1 MYMAYSKNPHLPRV
15 RMDAVKLV
23 RAGWSYRKVA
33 RHTGFT
39 ISAIAK
45 WVKKAEPLGHNGL
58 WIPTQSSRPKTH
70 PRALA
75 SDMVQAIV
83 AERVHHRRCA
93 EVVHHELTQRGIQ
106 VSLSSVKRT
115 LARQHLVK
123 KRSPWKRPHDATAR
137 PLPSAPGALIE
148 VDTVHIFAPD
158 DPRQFY
164 VYTLLDV
171 YSRWGFA
178 AISRRATASASVRFV
193 ARAQTIAPFSF
204 SLVQSDHG
212 TEFSQWFTLHVG
224 MAHRHIRVRTPN
236 DNAHLERFNRTLQE
250 ECLNHVRP
258 SPWHYGRALPEYLQY
273 YNDERPH
280 LSLNFQTPSKR
291 FQGVD

>member
-33 RHTGFT
+33 RHAGFT
-39 ISAIAK
+39 ISAISK
-45 WVKKAEPLGHNGL
+45 WVKKAEPLGHNSL
-58 WIPTQSSRPKTH
+58 WIPTESSRPKTH

-75 SDMVQAIV
+75 KDVVQAIINER
-83 AERVHHRRCA
+83 AEHGRCA
-93 EVVHHELTQRGIQ
+93 EVVHHELTTHGVD

-123 KRSPWKRPHDATAR
+123 KRSPWKRPHDFTPR
-137 PLPSAPGALIE
+137 PLPVVPGALIE

-158 DPRQFY
+158 DPRRFY

-171 YSRWGFA
+171 YSRWGYA
-178 AISRRATASASVRFV
+178 VVSARATTTASIRFV
-193 ARAQTIAPFSF
+193 EHVQEVAPFSF
-204 SLVQSDHG
+204 GLLQSDHG
-212 TEFSQWFTLHVG
+212 AEFSQGFTLGVG
-224 MAHRHIRVRTPN
+224 IQHRHIRVRTPN

-250 ECLNHVRP
+250 ECLNWVRP
-258 SPWHYGRALPEYLQY
+258 SPWHYRRALPEYLRY
-273 YNDERPH
+273 YNDKRPH
-280 LSLNFQTPSKR
+280 LSLNFQTPTKR

>member
-39 ISAIAK
+39 ISAISK
-45 WVKKAEPLGHNGL
+45 WVQKAEPLGHNGL
-58 WIPTQSSRPKTH
+58 WIPTESSRPKRH
-70 PRALA
+70 PRALPPA
-75 SDMVQAIV
+75 TVQAIV
-83 AERVHHRRCA
+83 CQRLKRNRCA
-93 EVVHHELTQRGIQ
+93 EVVHHELLEQGVT

-115 LARQHLVK
+115 LERNYLVK
-123 KRSPWKRPHDATAR
+123 KRSPWKRPHDFTPR
-137 PLPSAPGALIE
+137 PLATAPGALIE
-148 VDTVHIFAPD
+148 VDTVHIYAPD
-158 DPRQFY
+158 DPRRFY

-171 YSRWGFA
+171 YSRWGYAAVFA
-178 AISRRATASASVRFV
+178 HATASASVQFV
-193 ARAQTIAPFSF
+193 ERAQTQAPFSF
-204 SLVQSDHG
+204 GLLQSDHG
-212 TEFSQWFTLHVG
+212 TEFSQGFTLRVG
-224 MAHRHIRVRTPN
+224 IAHRHIRVRTPN

-250 ECLNHVRP
+250 ECLDRVVR
-258 SPWHYGRALPEYLQY
+258 SPWHYRRALPEYLTY

-280 LSLNFQTPSKR
+280 LSLNFQTPRKR